1 VNTNGFSTGRNRTR
15 GRFFQYQ
22 SILVGTERNGSGR
35 PPTNFECGAF
45 NRSAHSPWLQRDLFD
60 LIAFVR
66 HRARPRNVGM
76 IVGSECRNANH
87 IMISMGLGGYHPS
100 HAVRPLCAMSP
111 EALHRRQG
119 QLFRSARIDISVAWH
134 LSAKE
139 KPARRSN
146 LTGRAG
152 LATTRRVVV
161 SSMAILPT
169 GRVSVESI
177 EVLWSLRKA
186 PLGAGLKESS
196 GATPPPVLIC

>member
-1 VNTNGFSTGRNRTR
+1 MRTSFRHQSEAQPPNGPLT
-15 GRFFQYQ
+15 
-22 SILVGTERNGSGR
+22 
-35 PPTNFECGAF
+35 A
-45 NRSAHSPWLQRDLFD
+45 AASPDTPS
-60 LIAFVR
+60 
-66 HRARPRNVGM
+66 HM
-76 IVGSECRNANH
+76 
-87 IMISMGLGGYHPS
+87 PS